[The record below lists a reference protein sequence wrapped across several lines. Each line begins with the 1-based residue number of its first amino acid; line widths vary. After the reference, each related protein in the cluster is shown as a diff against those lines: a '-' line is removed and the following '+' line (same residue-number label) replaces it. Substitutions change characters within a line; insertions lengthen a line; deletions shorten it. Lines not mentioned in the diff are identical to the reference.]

1 MKETPIKTSSRKAMK
16 YRGVECLNCG
26 HPLDLTDR
34 FCAYCGQINTTKR
47 LTLKDFISE
56 FVLSVFTYDSKF
68 WYTLKDLLFK
78 PGRITR
84 NYVDGKRF
92 HYANP
97 FRFFLSASIFY
108 FILIS
113 TFSFFEGE
121 ATRSNDNLFGSNNT
135 LDEEQVEAIFQDSI
149 GSKIQGLPK
158 GVNTLVA
165 KSLEEAQKEAI
176 KNNRENKRK
185 NSLQEASGL
194 PYHYVLEK
202 DMDTLE
208 MAEQFFKKF
217 ELFQS
222 FYQETDILDTT
233 AALDSLDYSSSTTN
247 IWLYNKMEV
256 IDRVEKNP
264 IRFLQYLL
272 SKTPFFL
279 FFFAPLFALFFWL
292 IYSKKKANYMEHLV
306 FIFHIFSWIFIV
318 LLICLIPDKLLPTS
332 TLLASIILLLIG
344 PFYFYKALRN
354 FYDQSRTI
362 TVIKFVFLNIVFFIG
377 ISFFALIFFTLTATF
392 Y

>member
-1 MKETPIKTSSRKAMK
+1 VKETPIKTSSRKAMK